1 MEIRDTCPIRGIQYG
16 TGSVMAKRPELCP
29 VETTARIVGGRWKAA
44 VLDQLFQGTK
54 RFSELKRAITG
65 ITQRTLSQQLRELQ
79 STGIVERTV
88 YPDTPPRVVYAITPL
103 GKSLRPLLDAMCHW
117 GKSHSAAMALKK
129 LRASDRLQ

>member
-1 MEIRDTCPIRGIQYG
+1 
-16 TGSVMAKRPELCP
+16 MAKRPELCP

-65 ITQRTLSQQLRELQ
+65 ISQRTLSQQLRELQ

-88 YPDTPPRVVYAITPL
+88 FADTPPRVVYAITSL

-117 GKSHSAAMALKK
+117 GKSHSAAMAWKK